1 VNSQAN
7 LTPRSHRSPVL
18 LTASVEVDGVP
29 YTVKLRN
36 LSEEGALIEGEHLP
50 AEGVE
55 AYFERNQLRLKSR
68 VVWVEGR
75 YAGVA
80 FARSLKPEEVLRN
93 IPRPRQEPKQE
104 FKRPGLACRPLTAYE
119 RRMLERWMTT
129 SPIGKLGE

>member
-1 VNSQAN
+1 MNSPAN

-29 YTVKLRN
+29 YAVKLRN
-36 LSEEGALIEGEHLP
+36 LSKEGALIEGEHLP
-50 AEGVE
+50 AEGAE

-68 VVWVEGR
+68 VIWVEGR

-80 FARSLKPEEVLRN
+80 FARSLKPEEILRN

-104 FKRPGLACRPLTAYE
+104 FKRPGLACRPLSAYE
-119 RRMLERWMTT
+119 RRMLERWMTA
-129 SPIGKLGE
+129 SPMGTLGE